1 MDMNGLLTIGE
12 FSRITHLSVKTLRRY
27 HESGLLEPASV
38 DDFSGYRY
46 YDTHQVATAQII
58 SRFRSMQMPEREVRA
73 IVTTPDPDA
82 RARLITEHLTRL
94 ERQLDDTRSAV
105 TALRRLLD
113 PTPPT
118 IEVRRILTER
128 CSLAAVSEVVDASE
142 ALVWYSEAMA
152 EIDATVSDV
161 TGPPG
166 GLYDNE
172 LFTEGRG
179 VMTVYVPTSDAPSL
193 NRIRPMTLHPK
204 ELAVTIHHGP
214 HDDIDVT
221 YGALGVYVETNGLAI
236 AGPVRE
242 VYVVGPRDTDN
253 STLWRTEIG
262 WPVFTAT
269 STAP

>member
-1 MDMNGLLTIGE
+1 MNGLLTIGE

-27 HESGLLEPASV
+27 HESGLLEPATV
-38 DDFSGYRY
+38 DGFSGYRY
-46 YDTHQVATAQII
+46 YATDQVATAQII

-73 IVTTPDPDA
+73 IISTPDSDA
-82 RARLITEHLTRL
+82 RAQLITEHLTRL
-94 ERQLDDTRSAV
+94 ERRLDDTRSAV

-118 IEVRRILTER
+118 IEVRRILTEP
-128 CSLAAVSEVVDASE
+128 CSVAAISAMVDAPDVLE
-142 ALVWYSEAMA
+142 WYSLAMA
-152 EIDATVSDV
+152 EIDAAVGRSD
-161 TGPPG
+161 GPPG
-166 GLYDNE
+166 GMYDNE

-179 VMTVYVPTSDAPSL
+179 VMTVYVPTADMLFS
-193 NRIRPMTLHPK
+193 NRIRPMTLPPT
-204 ELAVTIHHGP
+204 EFAVTVHHGP

-242 VYVVGPRDTDN
+242 VYAVGPRDTEN

-262 WPVFTAT
+262 WQVFAASPTT
-269 STAP
+269 R

>member
-1 MDMNGLLTIGE
+1 MNGLLTIGE

-27 HESGLLEPASV
+27 HESGLLEPATV
-38 DDFSGYRY
+38 DDYSGYRY
-46 YDTHQVATAQII
+46 YDIEQVATAQII
-58 SRFRSMQMPEREVRA
+58 RRFRSMQMPEKEVRA
-73 IVTTPDPDA
+73 IVRTPDPDA
-82 RARLITEHLTRL
+82 RARLISEHLTRL

-118 IEVRRILTER
+118 IEVRRILTEK
-128 CSLAAVSEVVDASE
+128 CSVAAISEVVDASDV
-142 ALVWYSEAMA
+142 LGWYSEAMA
-152 EIDATVSDV
+152 EIDAVVSET

-179 VMTVYVPTSDAPSL
+179 VMTVYVPTPDASSL
-193 NRIRPMTLHPK
+193 NRIRPMTLHPA
-204 ELAVTIHHGP
+204 ELAVTVHHGS

-242 VYVVGPRDTDN
+242 VYVVGPRDTED
-253 STLWRTEIG
+253 SALWRTEIG
-262 WPVFTAT
+262 WPVFAAT
-269 STAP
+269 SSGP

>member
-1 MDMNGLLTIGE
+1 MNGLLTIGE

-27 HESGLLEPASV
+27 HESGLLEPATV
-38 DDFSGYRY
+38 DDYSGYRY
-46 YDTHQVATAQII
+46 YDTDQVATAQVI
-58 SRFRSMQMPEREVRA
+58 SRFRTMQMPEREVRA
-73 IVTTPDPDA
+73 IMHTPDPDA

-113 PTPPT
+113 PTPPA
-118 IEVRRILTER
+118 IEVRRILTEP
-128 CSLAAVSEVVDASE
+128 CSVAAISEMVDASE
-142 ALVWYSEAMA
+142 VLDWYSEAMA
-152 EIDATVSDV
+152 EIDAAAYET

-179 VMTVYVPTSDAPSL
+179 VMTVYVPTLDPL
-193 NRIRPMTLHPK
+193 FINRIRPMTLQPT
-204 ELAVTIHHGP
+204 ELAVTVHSGA

-242 VYVVGPRDTDN
+242 VYAVGPRDTED
-253 STLWRTEIG
+253 SSLWRTEIG
-262 WPVFTAT
+262 WPVFAASPRTR
-269 STAP
+269 

>member
-1 MDMNGLLTIGE
+1 MNGLLTIGE

-27 HESGLLEPASV
+27 HESGLLEPATV
-38 DDFSGYRY
+38 DDHSGYRY
-46 YDTHQVATAQII
+46 YATDQVATAQII

-118 IEVRRILTER
+118 IEVQRVLTEE
-128 CSLAAVSEVVDASE
+128 CSVAAISEMVDASE
-142 ALVWYSEAMA
+142 VLGWYSTAMA
-152 EIDATVSDV
+152 EIDAAEVQPN
-161 TGPPG
+161 GPAG

-179 VMTVYVPTSDAPSL
+179 VMTVYVPTGTAPST
-193 NRIRPMTLHPK
+193 NRIRPMTLQPT
-204 ELAVTIHHGP
+204 ELAVTVHQGP

-242 VYVVGPRDTDN
+242 VYVVGPRDTEDA
-253 STLWRTEIG
+253 TLWRTEIG

-269 STAP
+269 FPSP

>member
-1 MDMNGLLTIGE
+1 MNGLLTIGE

-27 HESGLLEPASV
+27 HESGLLEPATV
-38 DDFSGYRY
+38 DDYSGYRY
-46 YDTHQVATAQII
+46 YDTDQVATAQVI
-58 SRFRSMQMPEREVRA
+58 SRFRTMQMPEREVRA
-73 IVTTPDPDA
+73 IMHTPDPDA

-118 IEVRRILTER
+118 IEVRRVLTEQ
-128 CSLAAVSEVVDASE
+128 CSVAAISEMVDASE
-142 ALVWYSEAMA
+142 VLDWYSEAMA
-152 EIDATVSDV
+152 EIDAAAYET

-179 VMTVYVPTSDAPSL
+179 AMTVYVPTAHRLSL
-193 NRIRPMTLHPK
+193 NRIRPMTLQPT
-204 ELAVTIHHGP
+204 ELAVTVHHGR

-221 YGALGVYVETNGLAI
+221 YGALGIYVETNGLAI

-242 VYVVGPRDTDN
+242 VYVVGPRDTED
-253 STLWRTEIG
+253 SSLWRTEIG
-262 WPVFTAT
+262 WPVFAASPTAT
-269 STAP
+269 

>member
-1 MDMNGLLTIGE
+1 MNGLLTIGE

-27 HESGLLEPASV
+27 HESGLLEPATV

-82 RARLITEHLTRL
+82 RARLITEHLGRL

-118 IEVRRILTER
+118 IEVQRILDEQ
-128 CSLAAVSEVVDASE
+128 CSVAAISEVVDASDV
-142 ALVWYSEAMA
+142 LDWYSEAMA
-152 EIDATVSDV
+152 EIDAAVSET

-179 VMTVYVPTSDAPSL
+179 VMTVYVPTSVSPSVG
-193 NRIRPMTLHPK
+193 RIRSMTLQPI
-204 ELAVTIHHGP
+204 ELAVTVHYGP

-242 VYVVGPRDTDN
+242 VYVVGPRDTAN

-269 STAP
+269 STST

>member
-1 MDMNGLLTIGE
+1 MNGLLTIGE

-27 HESGLLEPASV
+27 HESGLLEPATV
-38 DDFSGYRY
+38 DDFTGYRY
-46 YDTHQVATAQII
+46 YATDQVATAQII
-58 SRFRSMQMPEREVRA
+58 RRFRSMQMPEREVRA

-118 IEVRRILTER
+118 IEVRRILTEQ
-128 CSLAAVSEVVDASE
+128 CSVAAVSEVVDASE
-142 ALVWYSEAMA
+142 VLGWYSTAMA
-152 EIDATVSDV
+152 EIDAAGVEP
-161 TGPPG
+161 TGPAG

-179 VMTVYVPTSDAPSL
+179 IMTVYVPTLNTLSV
-193 NRIRPMTLHPK
+193 NRIRPLTLQPT
-204 ELAVTIHHGP
+204 ELAVTVHHGP

-242 VYVVGPRDTDN
+242 VYAVGPRDTED
-253 STLWRTEIG
+253 STSWRTHIG
-262 WPVFTAT
+262 WPVFAASARTQ
-269 STAP
+269 

>member
-1 MDMNGLLTIGE
+1 MNGLLTIGE

-27 HESGLLEPASV
+27 HESGLLEPATV
-38 DDFSGYRY
+38 DVFSSYRY
-46 YDTHQVATAQII
+46 YATDQVATAQII

-73 IVTTPDPDA
+73 IIGTPDSDA
-82 RARLITEHLTRL
+82 RARLITEHLARL

-113 PTPPT
+113 PSPPT
-118 IEVRRILTER
+118 IEVERILTEQ
-128 CSLAAVSEVVDASE
+128 CSVAAVSEMVDASHVLE
-142 ALVWYSEAMA
+142 WYSNAMA
-152 EIDATVSDV
+152 EIDAAGVEA
-161 TGPPG
+161 TGPAG

-179 VMTVYVPTSDAPSL
+179 VMTVYVPTADVPSG
-193 NRIRPMTLHPK
+193 NRIRPMTLPPT
-204 ELAVTIHHGP
+204 ELAVTVHHGP

-242 VYVVGPRDTDN
+242 VYAVGPRDTEN

-262 WPVFTAT
+262 WPVFAA
-269 STAP
+269 SPKSR

>member
-27 HESGLLEPASV
+27 HESGLLEPATV

-46 YDTHQVATAQII
+46 YDTQQVATAQII
-58 SRFRSMQMPEREVRA
+58 SRFRSMQMPERDVRA
-73 IVTTPDPDA
+73 IMSTPDPDA
-82 RARLITEHLTRL
+82 RVRLITEHLTRL

-105 TALRRLLD
+105 TALRRLLH
-113 PTPPT
+113 PTSPA
-118 IEVRRILTER
+118 IDVRRVLSETV
-128 CSLAAVSEVVDASE
+128 SAAAISEVVDASDV
-142 ALVWYSEAMA
+142 LGWYSDAMA
-152 EIDATVSDV
+152 EIDAAVSDI

-179 VMTVYVPTSDAPSL
+179 ETTVYVPTDLAPSSG
-193 NRIRPMTLHPK
+193 RIRPLAVPPV
-204 ELAVTIHHGP
+204 ELAVTVHHGP

-236 AGPVRE
+236 AGPVHE
-242 VYVVGPRDTDN
+242 VYVVGPRDTEDA
-253 STLWRTEIG
+253 TLWRTEIG

-269 STAP
+269 STTP